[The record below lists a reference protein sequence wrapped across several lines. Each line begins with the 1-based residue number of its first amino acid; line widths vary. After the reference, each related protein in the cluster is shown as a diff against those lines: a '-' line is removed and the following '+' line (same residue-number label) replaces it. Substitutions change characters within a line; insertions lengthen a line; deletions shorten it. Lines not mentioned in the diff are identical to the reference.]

1 MAGKINL
8 NDYVL
13 YIDNLSVEYTLKD
26 VRIKAVNNL
35 TLGVSEHESVGIV
48 GESGCGKST
57 LAMAIAHILPQ
68 NSLITGGRIYYK
80 GKVIADSSTGASYS
94 FRMNRRQKKIEGELN
109 LIRWFGISIVFQG
122 AINSLNPLFTVGS
135 QMIDIFYYKMSDSKE
150 VARSKC
156 VKLLSA
162 VGLEP
167 WVMDAFPHQ
176 LSGGMKQRVI
186 IAMAIA
192 LKPALIIADE
202 PTTSLDVITQFK
214 IIEELQKLRDEYRL
228 SIINISHDISL
239 VSHLSDRIQV
249 MYAGRVVEDLPENR
263 FANVQHP
270 YTRALID
277 SMPSLTEDVSTIESI
292 PGAPPSLSSELAG
305 CPFAPRCSYAR
316 QECTSPETD
325 LDRIVGKDHF
335 VRCSVLPFA
344 SGANQIRKL
353 RTSIP
358 RVAAERRGEG
368 ALLTAH
374 SVTRVFKSN
383 AGLRSGLR
391 LGSGSPDI
399 LAVDEVDLT
408 LRSGDTVGLVGET
421 GSGKTT
427 FSRIVGFLDEPTKGS
442 IVFNGRTI
450 DFSDAKGIQKLRPL
464 VQTIFQDPFQS
475 LNPRHNVFM
484 LVSEPL
490 VIHREGITDVELK
503 LEVEKMLATVGLTP
517 PEDYIWKYPHQL
529 SGGQRQRVAIARNLI
544 LNPKLVIADEPISML
559 DVSLRAG
566 VLNLLRKMKESHDL
580 SMLYITHDIAS
591 ARYISDRIMVI
602 YKGQIVEE
610 GRAEEVT
617 QTPVHPYA
625 LALVLASIGMEG
637 NLSQTLGENIFSETP
652 ANSAN
657 MCRFAPRCPLATDLC
672 WTSSPA
678 FAEFKDGRRA
688 KCHYSAEIYKALYAA
703 GGPARSLPESFR
715 LLTTTLRQSV
725 TDAPK
730 ISA

>member
-1 MAGKINL
+1 M
-8 NDYVL
+8 
-13 YIDNLSVEYTLKD
+13 EYTLKQ
-26 VRIKAVNNL
+26 VRIKAVSNL
-35 TLGVSEHESVGIV
+35 TLSVSERESVGIV

-68 NSLITGGRIYYK
+68 NSIITSGRIYYR
-80 GKVIADSSTGASYS
+80 GKVIADGSTGATYS
-94 FRMNRRQKKIEGELN
+94 FRMNREQKRLEGELN

-122 AINSLNPLFTVGS
+122 AINSLNPLFTVGN
-135 QMIDIFYYKMSDSKE
+135 QMSDIFFYKMSDDRE
-150 VARSKC
+150 VAKEKC
-156 VKLLSA
+156 IKLLSA

-167 WVMDAFPHQ
+167 WVMSAFPHQ

-202 PTTSLDVITQFK
+202 PTTSLDVITQYK
-214 IIEELQKLRDEYRL
+214 IIEELQKLRDEYNL

-249 MYAGRVVEDLPENR
+249 MYAGKVVEALPENR

-292 PGAPPSLSSELAG
+292 PGAPPGLSGVITG
-305 CPFAPRCSYAR
+305 CAFAPRCSYAR
-316 QECTSPETD
+316 PDCSSPDVD
-325 LDRIVGKDHF
+325 LDRVVGKDHM
-335 VRCSVLPFA
+335 VACSVLPFA
-344 SGANQIRKL
+344 SGGNRLRK
-353 RTSIP
+353 RGSA
-358 RVAAERRGEG
+358 VERAGSGGDGEP
-368 ALLTAH
+368 ALLTAN
-374 SVTRVFKSN
+374 SVTRIFKAGTSLR
-383 AGLRSGLR
+383 AGLSRGAV
-391 LGSGSPDI
+391 SPDI
-399 LAVDEVDLT
+399 LAVDGVDLT
-408 LRSGDTVGLVGET
+408 LRAGDTVGLVGET

-427 FSRIVGFLDEPTKGS
+427 LSRILGLLDEPTAGS
-442 IVFNGRTI
+442 VIINDQFI
-450 DFSDAKGIQKLRPL
+450 DFKDPKGIQKLRPL

-475 LNPRHNVFM
+475 LNPRHSVYT

-490 VIHREGITDVELK
+490 VIHREGMADEELRT
-503 LEVEKMLATVGLTP
+503 EVESMLVTVGLTP
-517 PEDYIWKYPHQL
+517 PEEYIFKFPHQL

-566 VLNLLRKMKESHDL
+566 VLNLLRKMKDTHDL

-610 GRAEEVT
+610 GTSEEVT
-617 QTPVHPYA
+617 QSPVHPYS

-637 NLSQTLGENIFSETP
+637 NLSSTLGENIFSEEP
-652 ANSAN
+652 YQPQG
-657 MCRFAPRCPLATDLC
+657 MCRFATRCPLATDTC
-672 WTSSPA
+672 RTSMPELVEFRPGRKA
-678 FAEFKDGRRA
+678 RCHFAGDIFA
-688 KCHYSAEIYKALYAA
+688 ALYVS
-703 GGPARSLPESFR
+703 GVPEGTLSESFKNLKVGAR
-715 LLTTTLRQSV
+715 AEESGMASLK
-725 TDAPK
+725 A
-730 ISA
+730 